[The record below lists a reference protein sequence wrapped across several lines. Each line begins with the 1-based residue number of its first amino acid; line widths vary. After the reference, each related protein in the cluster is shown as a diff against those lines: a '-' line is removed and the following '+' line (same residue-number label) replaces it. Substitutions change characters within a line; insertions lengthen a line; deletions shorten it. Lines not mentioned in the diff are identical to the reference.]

1 MVCYAADLEEPP
13 LSRRRFPRLQTQA
26 VSLGVALLLAVA
38 VGAVIA
44 GCTEDAQAR
53 PVHRGPIVLITID
66 ALRADILGAFGGPPR
81 LTPAFDALAR
91 EADWAGRAVS
101 ASSWTVPA
109 MAALFTGYQPWRT
122 ANWSG
127 ERVVLQGELLTLPEA
142 LKEQG
147 YHTVA
152 FRSNHWL
159 QQKYGY
165 AQGFDVFRYL
175 KEGGK
180 AQEYLS
186 TLPAGQEFV
195 WIHILPPH
203 APYVRRDHL
212 LKRLPEVPPGLP
224 DKTRIPDLQPYFDP
238 SVPLS
243 EEKKE
248 EFWAMY
254 SLNTAWADELL
265 GRMVR
270 ALKKS
275 GRWDETLL
283 IVTADHGEEFKE
295 HGQITHGGNLG
306 RVLVE
311 VPLAVKLPKGFDRPL
326 ALESGQAVATPR
338 IWATLV
344 EAAGGD
350 PGQGRAP
357 SLFQK
362 DEHGAL
368 SELYQGNGVN
378 QISLVDGDHQLLWE
392 SRFSPP
398 EPEYFPAQLES
409 LGGRPEPPL
418 TEPAQAI
425 FTRLAEKFDRVLPLS
440 GMDGTTPKLTLYRW
454 TARGSEPVDDPSRLR
469 RMARHLRASWIAAN
483 GSEVLPS
490 QVKSGGMPEMTAED
504 IEELK
509 ALGYVAAGGR
519 KR

>member
-1 MVCYAADLEEPP
+1 M
-13 LSRRRFPRLQTQA
+13 
-26 VSLGVALLLAVA
+26 ALLLAVA
-38 VGAVIA
+38 GAVIA
-44 GCTEDAQAR
+44 ACTEDAQAR
-53 PVHRGPIVLITID
+53 PVHRGPIVLVTID
-66 ALRADILGAFGGPPR
+66 ALRADVLGALGGPPR
-81 LTPAFDALAR
+81 LTPAFDALAQ

-127 ERVVLQGELLTLPEA
+127 ERVVLQEDLLTLPEA
-142 LKEQG
+142 LEEQG
-147 YHTVA
+147 YHTAA

-159 QQKYGY
+159 QKKYGY

-175 KEGGK
+175 KEGAK

-203 APYVRRDHL
+203 APYVRRNHL

-224 DKTRIPDLQPYFDP
+224 EKTRIPDLQPYFDP
-238 SVPLS
+238 SVPLP

-248 EFWAMY
+248 ELWAMY

-265 GRMVR
+265 GRMLR

-326 ALESGQAVATPR
+326 ALEPGQAVATPR

-357 SLFQK
+357 SLFHK

-378 QISLVDGDHQLLWE
+378 QVSLVDGDHQLIWE

-409 LGGRPEPPL
+409 LGGRPKTPL

-425 FTRLAEKFDRVLPLS
+425 FARLAERFDRVLPLS
-440 GMDGTTPKLTLYRW
+440 GMDGTTPRLTLYRW
-454 TARGSEPVDDPSRLR
+454 TAQGSEPVDDPSRLR

-490 QVKSGGMPEMTAED
+490 HVKSGGMPEMTAED

-509 ALGYVAAGGR
+509 ALGYIAAQGR